1 MAFIQ
6 LHIYSES
13 LGMQT
18 SVNVVIPQKS
28 TMGEIG
34 LNGSVKSEAYKSLY
48 LLHGLSDDQSIW
60 M

>member
-18 SVNVVIPQKS
+18 MVNVVIPQKR
-28 TMGEIG
+28 TLGEICV
-34 LNGSVKSEAYKSLY
+34 NGTIKSEAYKSLY
-48 LLHGLSDDQSIW
+48 L
-60 M
+60 MPV